1 MAAFCLFI
9 TLVDY
14 CKNIYFINWAEHKRS
29 FSVQTGKI
37 SCTAHWILLSMFS
50 SSTKLPVCEF
60 KCDDR
65 KWQWQSLISQIL
77 RLNLHS
83 QIVFGWPRGR
93 RNKSTCFKLM
103 CQTSEE
109 TFAHQTRSP
118 DSVTLPFSASSWLP
132 LTPEVKIGAHM
143 LHCVH
148 QRVAYIVWI
157 VCGAVSLNNNNN
169 NKESCLLRPRT
180 TIMRAATNTVKLWA
194 VLKQTNERRRHK
206 TLETRGDNCL
216 GGHYVRF
223 FSHTTKDPMPSA
235 GAASKCPIIKWTV
248 IDVFIQQ

>member
-1 MAAFCLFI
+1 
-9 TLVDY
+9 
-14 CKNIYFINWAEHKRS
+14 
-29 FSVQTGKI
+29 
-37 SCTAHWILLSMFS
+37 
-50 SSTKLPVCEF
+50 
-60 KCDDR
+60 
-65 KWQWQSLISQIL
+65 
-77 RLNLHS
+77 
-83 QIVFGWPRGR
+83 
-93 RNKSTCFKLM
+93 M

-194 VLKQTNERRRHK
+194 VLKQTNERRDVIKLSRLGAIIVLVVTTCDSFHIQLK
-206 TLETRGDNCL
+206 TPCHPL
-216 GGHYVRF
+216 GLLQSVQ
-223 FSHTTKDPMPSA
+223 S
-235 GAASKCPIIKWTV
+235 
-248 IDVFIQQ
+248 